1 MAKVVV
7 KKYMVQVYAKLVI
20 SGKYTM
26 DAREVTD
33 DIKFV
38 PEAYHDAVAVWIAEY
53 EASQGE

>member
-1 MAKVVV
+1 MAKLIV

-38 PEAYHDAVAVWIAEY
+38 PEAYHDPVAVWIAEY
-53 EASQGE
+53 EASRVE

>member
-1 MAKVVV
+1 MTKLVV

-26 DAREVTD
+26 DDREVTD
-33 DIKFV
+33 DVKFV

-53 EASQGE
+53 EASRGE